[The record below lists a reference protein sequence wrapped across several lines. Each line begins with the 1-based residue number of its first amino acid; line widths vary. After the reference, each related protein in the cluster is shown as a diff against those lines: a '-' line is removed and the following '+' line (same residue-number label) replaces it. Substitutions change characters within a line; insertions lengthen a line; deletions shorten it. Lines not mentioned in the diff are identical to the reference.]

1 MACILNVGYSLGCRD
16 NTGGIQKAYI
26 RNWSA
31 GTTYSYSSDGTITGS
46 TAAGYTGGTWYTFEV
61 RPETGMFDPGQGNHS
76 LENGTNFWA
85 QQLDL
90 VLHKYQAS
98 VRTLLYALAQTE
110 MEIIILD
117 QNGNYILMGEQ
128 NGANLTASKASVG
141 KAYGDMNG
149 TTLTMIAKEPQ
160 PARLMSSTLFA
171 TFTLA

>member
-1 MACILNVGYSLGCRD
+1 MACILNTGYSLGCRD
-16 NTGGIQKAYI
+16 NIGGIQKAYI

-31 GTTYSYSSDGTITGS
+31 GTEYTYNSAGDITGATGSYS
-46 TAAGYTGGTWYTFEV
+46 AQTWYTFEV

-90 VLHKYQAS
+90 SLHKYQSS

-110 MEIIILD
+110 MEILVLT
-117 QNGNYILMGEQ
+117 QNGQYILMGEQ

-149 TTLTMIAKEPQ
+149 TTLTMLAKEPQ
-160 PARLMSSTLFA
+160 PARIVDT
-171 TFTLA
+171 TLATSFTFSS